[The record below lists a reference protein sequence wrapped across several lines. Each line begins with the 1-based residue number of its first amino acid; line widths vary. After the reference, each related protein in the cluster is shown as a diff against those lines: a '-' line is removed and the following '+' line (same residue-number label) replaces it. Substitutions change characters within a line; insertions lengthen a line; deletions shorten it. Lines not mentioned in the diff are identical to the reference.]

1 MIEDEINRKFYSKS
15 DYLNNTYM
23 SIDTSKVKATNLSS
37 LANVID
43 VLTRNGVNNIDENR
57 ELLGMEPLRTEESQ
71 KRRITKN
78 YEASEE
84 I

>member
-1 MIEDEINRKFYSKS
+1 MA
-15 DYLNNTYM
+15 
-23 SIDTSKVKATNLSS
+23 IDTSRLKATNLER
-37 LANVID
+37 LANVVD

-57 ELLGMEPLRTEESQ
+57 KLLGMEPLRTEESQ